1 MYINILNHTQ
11 HIAVKLYFTWQ
22 VVLALNVGRH
32 QAITQE
38 QENIEKHRFLSCH
51 QLKRAGISCSGNI
64 QT

>member
-11 HIAVKLYFTWQ
+11 HVAVQLYFTWQ
-22 VVLALNVGRH
+22 VVLALNVGHH

-38 QENIEKHRFLSCH
+38 QENAQRHSFLSCH
-51 QLKRAGISCSGNI
+51 QLKEAGISCSRKI